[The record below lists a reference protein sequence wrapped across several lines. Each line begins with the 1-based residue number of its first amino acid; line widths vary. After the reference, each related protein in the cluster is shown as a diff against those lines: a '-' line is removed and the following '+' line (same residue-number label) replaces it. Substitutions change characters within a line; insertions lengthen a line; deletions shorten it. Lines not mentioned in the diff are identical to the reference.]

1 MKSQPLRT
9 WLKVLILLMFVFL
22 LKGFPYEDTW
32 GADIQDSPADAM
44 LIVGDYTLP
53 PTSTSSTARVTYAP
67 CESGV
72 MHGGK
77 NGCLTAH
84 ALQLAYK
91 ILGLAFLQ

>member
-1 MKSQPLRT
+1 M
-9 WLKVLILLMFVFL
+9 VFVEWIS
-22 LKGFPYEDTW
+22 EDTL

-53 PTSTSSTARVTYAP
+53 PPSTARVTYAP
-67 CESGV
+67 CESAV

-91 ILGLAFLQ
+91 ILGLTFFQ